1 MGVRFPVN
9 EQVAKEAAR
18 FLVVGLAN
26 TALTL
31 AIIFVLL
38 RFGSSLLTA
47 NIIGYGTGFINSFVW
62 NRRWTFRSSGD
73 VWRETMVYSVVWV
86 VCYLLQMVALLLS
99 ARWLGL
105 SDILSTLIAMLFF
118 TGPNYLG
125 NRLFTFRA
133 DRAA

>member
-47 NIIGYGTGFINSFVW
+47 NIIGYGAGFINSFVW
-62 NRRWTFRSSGD
+62 NRRWTFRSTGA
-73 VWRETMVYSVVWV
+73 VWRETAIYTAVWG
-86 VCYLLQMVALLLS
+86 VCYLLQMGALLLS
-99 ARWLGL
+99 SQTFGL
-105 SDILSTLIAMLFF
+105 SDTISTLIAMVFF

-125 NRLFTFRA
+125 NRLFTFRP
-133 DRAA
+133 DHAA